1 MTKQTEKESKTTNKL
16 PIVTIKRRLG
26 AMLYDWLLCLACL
39 FVFTGIAV
47 TLNKGNPMSPQQQ
60 PFLNIGLI
68 GVVIAYFIG
77 FWRQGGQTP
86 GMKVW
91 KVTLVA
97 DEMPASADKLF
108 IRFMAMFITFGLAI
122 VPCFFRPDRKGL
134 HDILSKTSLR
144 LTNI

>member
-1 MTKQTEKESKTTNKL
+1 MSKRTKKKLENKKKSPL
-16 PIVTIKRRLG
+16 VTVKRRLG
-26 AMLYDWLLCLACL
+26 AMFYDWLLCLACL
-39 FVFTGIAV
+39 FVFTGVAV

-68 GVVIAYFIG
+68 GVVVAYFIG

-91 KVTLVA
+91 KVYLVA
-97 DEMPASADKLF
+97 EQTPANVDKLF
-108 IRFMAMFITFGLAI
+108 IRFIVMLTTFGLAI
-122 VPCFFRPDRKGL
+122 LPCFFRADKRGL

-144 LTNI
+144 LKRD

>member
-1 MTKQTEKESKTTNKL
+1 MTKQTNKNAQKTNKS

-68 GVVIAYFIG
+68 GVVFAYFIG

-97 DEMPASADKLF
+97 DQTPASVDKLF
-108 IRFMAMFITFGLAI
+108 IRFMIMFITFGLAI
-122 VPCFFRPDRKGL
+122 VPCFFRPDKKGL
-134 HDILSKTSLR
+134 HDIVSKTSLR
-144 LTNI
+144 LTN